1 MQTYALIR
9 IANAVTLGACG
20 VWWTD
25 IAGGRMCGRTSR
37 QLSTSG
43 GSAKVGA
50 WALPCRTIKTRQPTR
65 GYQTHHRGRTQ
76 YYICGRTVSP
86 YSLSTPQASRP
97 PVCRNNVDIP
107 EQGYTFGGAQKP
119 FNKESSRSTTHAGC
133 YVRILNAQQR
143 FIQVRK
149 PRRANLSPLE
159 YQRSFDRAVTSSRIR
174 TSRSSTTKRERR
186 LTIMSAPSGTS
197 AASSS
202 AARTSPRH
210 TVVAPGPLHGSA

>member
-1 MQTYALIR
+1 
-9 IANAVTLGACG
+9 
-20 VWWTD
+20 
-25 IAGGRMCGRTSR
+25 MCGRTSR

-50 WALPCRTIKTRQPTR
+50 WALPCRTIKTCQPTR

-76 YYICGRTVSP
+76 YYICGRSISP
-86 YSLSTPQASRP
+86 SL
-97 PVCRNNVDIP
+97 
-107 EQGYTFGGAQKP
+107 TFHSSSQSLTSVQKQWRHP
-119 FNKESSRSTTHAGC
+119 RTGLHLRRSTKNPLTRRAAAVLQLAGC
-133 YVRILNAQQR
+133 NVRINARQR